1 MSELKLEFVGKQVKD
16 MYGTFIGKV
25 IGIVTDIDGSIESVG
40 VDCGST
46 GLKQLAYEQLLV
58 QGEYVIYIP
67 RWRLDAQKLLRQKS
81 LTLMRIKALKD
92 IVSENDSMKDEA
104 ELIYIKYEKRLND
117 LEKDEKYV
125 HEKLHDRLNELDKES
140 KDIKAVLFDAKLQ
153 HRSNE
158 ITEDIYQ
165 QVNMHTN
172 ELMEHINL
180 EKSEINNVKTRLT
193 QQTLEN
199 NDITTASNAESST
212 RITTATAT
220 TSQETPATESSLQQE
235 EGSIARQSVTP
246 QQIVGNN
253 ATTTEEKSVETHDDD
268 ADKETSWLNQ
278 VIPK

>member
-212 RITTATAT
+212 RITTAT

>member
-212 RITTATAT
+212 RITTATT
-220 TSQETPATESSLQQE
+220 RQETPATESSLQQE